1 MMSYL
6 YLVTVFALLV
16 IFVLGLIL
24 MRFFTNKLLTNIIF
38 CLITFICYLFV
49 ILIAYIN
56 NGPYDWN
63 FTNTLPVANVSPFMF
78 FTCPLFFALP
88 IKIRKYHATLISLLV
103 VGMILSPIFS
113 CIYNFS
119 ISYKYHPSFLL
130 DYISHISLALWGIY
144 LYQSKQCELK
154 IKESL
159 IGGSIIV
166 VVALIVMILNVI
178 FDQSFFGLSLN
189 GKHTIYNM
197 KLVDNSYLS
206 ALIYF
211 SGLVGVLVLGY
222 FFEKIILKII
232 EKGPRNQ

>member
-1 MMSYL
+1 MMSFL
-6 YLVTVFALLV
+6 YLIT
-16 IFVLGLIL
+16 IFVLLAIFVICLIF

-38 CLITFICYLFV
+38 CSITIICYLFV
-49 ILIAYIN
+49 VLIAYIK

-63 FTNTLPVANVSPFMF
+63 FTNTLPAANVSPFMF

-103 VGMILSPIFS
+103 VGMILSPILS

-130 DYISHISLALWGIY
+130 DYISHISLALWGTY

-166 VVALIVMILNVI
+166 VVALIMMILNVI

-197 KLVDNSYLS
+197 RLVDNSYLS

-211 SGLVGVLVLGY
+211 SGLVGVLVIGY
-222 FFEKIILKII
+222 LFEKLIYKII
-232 EKGPRNQ
+232 EKGPNNQ